1 MAESASTPGQVVK
14 PANLAVPKGKAK
26 IMKQGQT
33 HTDAWGSDHMAK
45 GSIPSVS
52 DNPPL

>member
-33 HTDAWGSDHMAK
+33 HTDAWGSDYKAT
-45 GSIPSVS
+45 GSIPAVNE
-52 DNPPL
+52 NPPL